1 MNYTLETGSFLND
14 LDRVAKTRQEIAN
27 HFNRIIETITQSEFE
42 GDKASG
48 KLGLEKDS
56 EDISIASQNLQ
67 QGVFRL
73 LVLGD
78 LKRGKSTFL
87 NALIG
92 ENLLPSDVNPCTALL
107 TVLRYGVSKNVTVYF
122 KDGTEPEQLDFKSF
136 KQQYTIDP
144 SEAKRLEQE
153 NKLAFPNIDYAVV
166 EYPLPLLEKGI
177 EIVDSPGLNDTEARN
192 ELSLSYINNCHA
204 IFFVFRAVQP
214 CTLEERRYLENY
226 IKGRGLSVF
235 FIINAWDEI
244 RKGLI
249 NPDDT
254 EELAEAEGKLRQVF
268 RTNLAEYCQV
278 DGHDSYDERVFEI
291 SSLEALRQRIKNP
304 EASLEGTGFVQLM
317 GALNTFLTQERA
329 VAQLRQARSLARQTY
344 NHVHEA
350 IARRIP
356 LLEHDVDE
364 LKQRISSVEP
374 EFDKLNE
381 IRDRFQDEI
390 RTVRDSKTSAI
401 TNSFRTY
408 ILNLGNTFESDF
420 LRYQPDI
427 GFLDF
432 LQKGKREEFNTAFK
446 QAFEQYLNDKIMA
459 WELTAEQQMQEAFLQ
474 LAKSAANYGAV
485 YSQVA
490 ESMTEKLIGKK
501 VYTGQTIEFEDNSP
515 GWASWAMGFFS
526 LALGNVAGVA
536 LAGAGFDWKNILLNS
551 LAVIGIWSFLS
562 IFSMSLVVAPVGI
575 LLLGLGIG
583 AMQAEQ
589 ARKQLIQATKKEFV
603 KHLPQIAQEQGEL
616 INQAVKEGFD
626 AYEREVAKRINDD
639 INSRKSE
646 LNNLLKQQESYEINF
661 EAEFNRLR
669 KLETDVL
676 SECQSIETAYE
687 HLLASPT

>member
-14 LDRVAKTRQEIAN
+14 LDRVARTRQEIAN
-27 HFNRIIETITQSEFE
+27 HFNRMVETITQAEFE

-48 KLGLEKDS
+48 KLGLDKDS

-204 IFFVFRAVQP
+204 IFFMFRAVQP

-249 NPDDT
+249 NPDDS
-254 EELAEAEGKLRQVF
+254 EELAEAEEKLRQVF
-268 RTNLAEYCQV
+268 QTNLAEYCQV

-350 IARRIP
+350 LARRIP

-390 RTVRDSKTSAI
+390 RTVRDSKAGAI
-401 TNSFRTY
+401 ADSFRTY

-432 LQKGKREEFNTAFK
+432 LQKGKREEFNAAFK
-446 QAFEQYLNDKIMA
+446 QAFEQYLNDKIFA

-474 LAKSAANYGAV
+474 LSKSAANYGAV

-490 ESMTEKLIGKK
+490 ESMTEKLIGQK

-589 ARKQLIQATKKEFV
+589 ARKELIQATKKEFV
-603 KHLPQIAQEQGEL
+603 KHLPQIAQKQGEP
-616 INQAVKEGFD
+616 IHQAVKECFD

-639 INSRKSE
+639 IKSRKSE
-646 LNNLLKQQESYEINF
+646 LDNLLNQKESYEINF
-661 EAEFNRLR
+661 ETELNRLR